1 MSGSDC
7 CWITALMVFGG
18 AGTDTT
24 QDASTWCN
32 QVMPRVVSHIT
43 QSTFLQLGESDTD
56 VEIQNYWCW
65 RSHRWRCRAA
75 RRCLCPKPGS
85 SLSDWSLPPLKTKK
99 KDKFQWICPDAL
111 IFYPVFHRQ
120 RPTFDVGDVDVELAE
135 LLTGPLNALVNR
147 LHDLPRVLLH
157 PSDQHANTQKTHA
170 CMFKT
175 RLKSATDEVLRLF
188 RMWKSRVLQI
198 FMKNM
203 IIKIK
208 LKSGKPIYCF
218 YRPIEAF

>member
-1 MSGSDC
+1 MSGSGC

-43 QSTFLQLGESDTD
+43 QSTFFTA
-56 VEIQNYWCW
+56 
-65 RSHRWRCRAA
+65 RWVWHRCRN
-75 RRCLCPKPGS
+75 PKILMLTLSPMALYSGS
-85 SLSDWSLPPLKTKK
+85 PVSLSQTRVVSLWLVTPTAENKK

-157 PSDQHANTQKTHA
+157 PSGQHANTQKTHV